1 MEEGEA
7 FMKHTLGGL
16 DEENISNTIF
26 YEELFTT
33 ATKRTATKFPLLTLV
48 RKVKKTGWRRQ

>member
-7 FMKHTLGGL
+7 SMKHTLGGL
-16 DEENISNTIF
+16 DEENISSTIF

-33 ATKRTATKFPLLTLV
+33 ATKITTTKFP
-48 RKVKKTGWRRQ
+48 

>member
-33 ATKRTATKFPLLTLV
+33 ATKITATKFP
-48 RKVKKTGWRRQ
+48 